1 MSEQDS
7 ITFFFKKPSFH
18 LSFKFYIEYKRIKKS
33 LIMYFNIC
41 LKSLFKKH
49 KINMFFVINTIQ
61 TILINQPSPISLAPH
76 HHLKTPVLTTSMFH
90 SMHFSMKTLRFRSF

>member
-33 LIMYFNIC
+33 LIMYFN
-41 LKSLFKKH
+41 
-49 KINMFFVINTIQ
+49 MFEIPFQKAQN
-61 TILINQPSPISLAPH
+61 
-76 HHLKTPVLTTSMFH
+76 
-90 SMHFSMKTLRFRSF
+90 